1 MVSPPRFNGADH
13 ETVSLPSPG
22 RALSPVG
29 PEIGVAFATADG
41 EEETPPA
48 VVPTT
53 VNEYSMP
60 AESPVIVQLNAVVT
74 QVKVP
79 AVTVKLTAGV
89 FAMSTDHAIVADCR
103 PPTADVITGVAGVGR
118 SGVMASEFGDCAP

>member
-1 MVSPPRFNGADH
+1 
-13 ETVSLPSPG
+13 
-22 RALSPVG
+22 
-29 PEIGVAFATADG
+29 VAFATADG

-89 FAMSTDHAIVADCR
+89 FAISTDHAIVADCR
-103 PPTADVITGVAGVGR
+103 PPAADVITGVAGVGR
-118 SGVMASEFGDCAP
+118 SGVTASEFGDCAP